1 MRLRR
6 SGALEFLALALIMIL
21 APGAEWHRLA
31 YAADTDGAVVATSLL
46 DQEAVSITVYNSNL
60 GLVKDARRLR
70 LPRGVIQLKFGEVAA
85 KIMPQ
90 TVHIKSLSDP
100 KRLQI
105 LEQNYEYDL
114 LTPQK
119 LLEKFV
125 GKEIT
130 ILKDGV
136 EVPITILSVNQ
147 GIVYKLGGRIF
158 SGQPHNLIFPSIPDT
173 LISHPTLL
181 WLLEN
186 HSTAPHQLEAT
197 YLTGGLSWR
206 ADYVAVLDSKD
217 KLLDLSGWVTLE
229 NQSGAT
235 YQNARLKL
243 VAGDVNRV
251 IERRGAA
258 DAMRELSELSAKPA
272 AAPFNEESFFEYH
285 LYSLQRATTIKENQ
299 TKQVSLLSADRVP
312 ITKQYVYRGSQQ
324 YFRSRLG
331 WPVSNQK
338 IGVYVEIAN
347 KKEQNLGMPL
357 PKGVVRVYEA
367 DNDGSLQFIGE
378 DRIDHTPKDETIK
391 IKMGDAFDIVG
402 QRKQTDWRK
411 LADNLYEAAFEISL
425 RNHKEDAVTV
435 SVIEP
440 MLADWEI
447 LSSSHALKKTDAHT
461 AQFDLPVAKNG
472 ETKLQYRV
480 RYKF

>member
-1 MRLRR
+1 
-6 SGALEFLALALIMIL
+6 
-21 APGAEWHRLA
+21 
-31 YAADTDGAVVATSLL
+31 
-46 DQEAVSITVYNSNL
+46 
-60 GLVKDARRLR
+60 
-70 LPRGVIQLKFGEVAA
+70 
-85 KIMPQ
+85 MPQ

-130 ILKDGV
+130 ILKDNV

-158 SGQPHNLIFPSIPDT
+158 TGQPHNLIFPNIPNN
-173 LISHPTLL
+173 LISHPTLV

-186 HSTAPHQLEAT
+186 RGPAPHKLEAT
-197 YLTGGLSWR
+197 YLTQGISWR

-217 KLLDLSGWVTLE
+217 KLLDLSGWVTLD
-229 NQSGAT
+229 NQSGAS

-258 DAMRELSELSAKPA
+258 DAVRALSELSAKPA
-272 AAPFNEESFFEYH
+272 AAPFSEESFFEYH

-299 TKQVSLLSADRVP
+299 TKQVSLLSADGVP
-312 ITKQYVYRGSQQ
+312 INKQYVYRGSQQ

-331 WPVSNQK
+331 TPISNQK
-338 IGVYVEIAN
+338 IEVYVDLAN
-347 KKEQNLGMPL
+347 KKENNLGMPL
-357 PKGVVRVYEA
+357 PRGTVRVYKA
-367 DNDGSLQFIGE
+367 DSDGSLQFVGE

-391 IKMGDAFDIVG
+391 IKMGEAFDVVG
-402 QRKQTDWRK
+402 ERKQTNWRK
-411 LADNLYEAAFEISL
+411 LADNLYEASFEISL
-425 RNHKEDAVTV
+425 RNHKEEAV
-435 SVIEP
+435 SIRVIEP
-440 MLADWEI
+440 MLSDWEI
-447 LSSSHALKKTDAHT
+447 LSSSHAHKKTDANT

>member
-1 MRLRR
+1 MRLRGQ
-6 SGALEFLALALIMIL
+6 SALEFLALALIMIL
-21 APGAEWHRLA
+21 APGPECRIFA
-31 YAADTDGAVVATSLL
+31 YAADPAGAVVATSLA
-46 DQEAVSITVYNSNL
+46 DQEAVSITVYNSNI
-60 GLVKDARRLR
+60 GLIKDSRRLS
-70 LPRGVIQLKFGEVAA
+70 LPAGVTQLKFGEVAA

-105 LEQNYEYDL
+105 LEQHYEYDL

-130 ILKDGV
+130 ILKDNV

-158 SGQPHNLIFPSIPDT
+158 TGQPYNLIFPNIPNN
-173 LISHPTLL
+173 LISHPTLV

-186 HSTAPHQLEAT
+186 RGPALHKLEAT
-197 YLTGGLSWR
+197 YLTQGISWR

-217 KLLDLSGWVTLE
+217 KLLDLSGWVTLD
-229 NQSGAT
+229 NQSGAS

-258 DAMRELSELSAKPA
+258 DAVRALSELSAKPA
-272 AAPFNEESFFEYH
+272 AAPFSEESFFEYH

-299 TKQVSLLSADRVP
+299 TKQVSLLSADGVP
-312 ITKQYVYRGSQQ
+312 INKQYVYRGSQQ

-331 WPVSNQK
+331 TPISNQK
-338 IGVYVEIAN
+338 IEVYVDLAN
-347 KKEQNLGMPL
+347 KKENNLGMPL
-357 PKGVVRVYEA
+357 PRGTVRVYKA
-367 DNDGSLQFIGE
+367 DSDGSLQFVGE

-402 QRKQTDWRK
+402 ERKQTNWRK
-411 LADNLYEAAFEISL
+411 LADNLYEASFEVSV
-425 RNHKEDAVTV
+425 RNHKEEAVGV

-440 MLADWEI
+440 MLSDWEI
-447 LSSSHALKKTDAHT
+447 LSSSHAHKKTDAHT

-472 ETKLQYRV
+472 ETRLQYRV
-480 RYKF
+480 QYKF